1 MAIGTLKIYFT
12 SSKYF
17 VIIFFPYITY
27 NILYVFMMCFIIKIL
42 ITIPIFIF
50 SKIFTT
56 RSRKLML
63 ESRESLITLCC
74 DGSFNQSQKKWASSH
89 AHWTRYSLPMLCCA
103 LLIIKSSAFNTLI
116 LTFLRQIKISV
127 YIYCPVF
134 EHTLRI

>member
-1 MAIGTLKIYFT
+1 MNFRKGGGQGSIIGCVYKLPHFYYLDQDPDLQKTTFKLLSIFQNELITSVAIGTLKIYFT

-74 DGSFNQSQKKWASSH
+74 DGSFNQSRKKWASSH
-89 AHWTRYSLPMLCCA
+89 AH
-103 LLIIKSSAFNTLI
+103 
-116 LTFLRQIKISV
+116 
-127 YIYCPVF
+127 
-134 EHTLRI
+134 